1 MRLKHCSILGG
12 ALVVLL
18 TACQGGGGQSETA
31 QPASDADAPD
41 PTPTVVLETSMGR
54 IVLELDREKAPI
66 TVTNFV
72 AHVQIGF
79 YNGLSFHRVR
89 PGFMIQAGKYT
100 AEMQGRSSSAGNL
113 TNEADN
119 GLSNLR
125 GTVAMA
131 RLPDPH
137 SATTQFFINLVD
149 NQKLDYGTFSDGWG
163 YAVFGRVVEGMDVVD
178 AIAAVPARRVGRFE
192 ALPLEPVVITS
203 AYLTEEEEASP

>member
-31 QPASDADAPD
+31 QPAGDADAPD

-66 TVTNFV
+66 TVTSFV

-163 YAVFGRVVEGMDVVD
+163 YAVFGHVVEGMDVVD

-192 ALPLEPVVITS
+192 AVPVEPVVITS
-203 AYLTEEEEASP
+203 AYLAEEGEASP

>member
-1 MRLKHCSILGG
+1 MRLKHCSIVCGTL
-12 ALVVLL
+12 AALL

-31 QPASDADAPD
+31 QPTGEADAPD
-41 PTPTVVLETSMGR
+41 PTPIVVLETSKGR
-54 IVLELDREKAPI
+54 IVLELNREKAPI
-66 TVTNFV
+66 TVANFV
-72 AHVQIGF
+72 ALVQVGF

-100 AEMQGRSSSAGNL
+100 AEMQGRSSSAGNVM
-113 TNEADN
+113 NEADN

-163 YAVFGRVVEGMDVVD
+163 YAVFGHVVEGMDVVD
-178 AIAAVPARRVGRFE
+178 AIAAVPAQRVGRFE
-192 ALPLEPVVITS
+192 ALPVEPVVITS
-203 AYLTEEEEASP
+203 AYLAEEEEASP

>member
-31 QPASDADAPD
+31 QPAGEAEAPD
-41 PTPTVVLETSMGR
+41 PTPTVVLETSMGS

-66 TVTNFV
+66 TVANFV

-100 AEMQGRSSSAGNL
+100 AEMQGRSSSAGSI
-113 TNEADN
+113 TNEAKN
-119 GLSNLR
+119 GLSNRR

-131 RLPDPH
+131 RRPDPH

-149 NQKLDYGTFSDGWG
+149 NQKLDFGTFSDGWG
-163 YAVFGRVVEGMDVVD
+163 YAVFGHVVEGMDVVD
-178 AIAAVPARRVGRFE
+178 AIAAVPAQRVGRFE
-192 ALPLEPVVITS
+192 ALPVEPVVITS
-203 AYLTEEEEASP
+203 AYLAEEEEASP

>member
-163 YAVFGRVVEGMDVVD
+163 YAVFGHVVEGMDVVD

-203 AYLTEEEEASP
+203 AYLAEEEEASP

>member
-1 MRLKHCSILGG
+1 MRLKHCSIVCG
-12 ALVVLL
+12 ALAALL
-18 TACQGGGGQSETA
+18 TACQGGEGQSETA
-31 QPASDADAPD
+31 QPAGEADAPD
-41 PTPTVVLETSMGR
+41 PTPTVILETSRGR

-66 TVTNFV
+66 TVANFV

-79 YNGLSFHRVR
+79 YNGLTFHRVR

-100 AEMQGRSSSAGNL
+100 AAMQGRSSSAGSI

-149 NQKLDYGTFSDGWG
+149 NQKLDHGTFSDGWG
-163 YAVFGRVVEGMDVVD
+163 YAVFGHVVEGMDVVD

-192 ALPLEPVVITS
+192 ALPVEPVVITS
-203 AYLTEEEEASP
+203 AYLAQEEEASP